1 MDAYSLLLDMRK
13 KDVEQAAQEVSTVK
27 SQIEKA
33 KAQISTM
40 ENYLLE
46 IKKKATSS
54 AVGGTFGDKVVG
66 YSNYIEKIR
75 GGVSQ
80 QKHRLDILLKQAE
93 FAHQRWIGKIMEMK
107 KVEKLI
113 ATRSRKQN
121 EAQARSEQ
129 KAFDELSVRFALS
142 KEDD

>member
-93 FAHQRWIGKIMEMK
+93 FAHQKWIGKIMEMK

>member
-13 KDVEQAAQEVSTVK
+13 KDVEQAAIEVSTVR

-33 KAQISTM
+33 RLQITTM

-54 AVGGTFGDKVVG
+54 ATGGTFGDKVIG
-66 YSNYIEKIR
+66 YSSYIERIR

-80 QKHRLDILLKQAE
+80 QKHRLDILSKQAE
-93 FAHQRWIGKIMEMK
+93 FVQQKWLDRIMEMK

-113 ATRSRKQN
+113 EVRTRKQN
-121 EAQARSEQ
+121 ETEARNEQ
-129 KAFDELSVRFALS
+129 KLFDELSSRFALT
-142 KEDD
+142 KDED